1 MISKL
6 EGILVSKTP
15 FKDKHFIGRLILRN
29 GKKASVLFYGGR
41 GSLKKKVSYV
51 DIGHMIQVTLAP
63 YKRDPSMV
71 QTKEWALVWAPE
83 NVRNSVKH
91 FFLLCFFMEVVD
103 KVAPPHD
110 FEDEEFSDLSSEGIF
125 RVLSN
130 SLYML
135 DKNRESTFFD
145 APFHMFAFLGKLL
158 LHQGLFPLRDQCCFC
173 GEELRFKAMVNLVA
187 SQGGFSCD
195 SCSSLNENKYLG
207 GREMLRALDLV
218 VSVAFR
224 DFVPSKDVNKSL
236 SWSLFDYFC
245 YQYQLSPGSFKTV
258 RHLG

>member
-41 GSLKKKVSYV
+41 GSLKKKASYI
-51 DIGHMIQVTLAP
+51 DSGHMIQVTLAP

-71 QTKEWALVWAPE
+71 QTKEWTLVWAPE
-83 NVRNSVKH
+83 KVRNSVKR

-103 KVAPPHD
+103 KIAPPHD

-135 DKNRESTFFD
+135 NKNRVDQFCD
-145 APFHMFAFLGKLL
+145 APFHVFAFLGKLL
-158 LHQGLFPLRDQCCFC
+158 LHQGLFPLRDRCCFC
-173 GEELRFKAMVNLVA
+173 GEILRLKTAVNLVA

-195 SCSSLNENKYLG
+195 LCSSSNENKHLG
-207 GREMLRALDLV
+207 GKEMLQALDLV
-218 VSVAFR
+218 ASVEFR
-224 DFVPSKDVNKSL
+224 DFVPSKNVNKPL
-236 SWSLFDYFC
+236 SFSLFDYFC
-245 YQYQLSPGSFKTV
+245 YQYQLSPGSFKTL
-258 RHLG
+258 RHLS